1 MGSFPETYSEL
12 KQQIIEY
19 LIFELVRTFL
29 YFLRLSLE
37 SFQVYFYRFY
47 TILYE
52 LSNAPLMSLGYL
64 CST

>member
-1 MGSFPETYSEL
+1 MGSFPETYSDL

-19 LIFELVRTFL
+19 LIFQLVRTFL